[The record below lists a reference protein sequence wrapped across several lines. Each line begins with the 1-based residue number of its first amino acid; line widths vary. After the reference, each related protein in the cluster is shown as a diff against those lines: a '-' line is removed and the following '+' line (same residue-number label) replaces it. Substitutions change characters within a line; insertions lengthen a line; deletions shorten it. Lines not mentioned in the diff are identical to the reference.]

1 MEKWRDI
8 PGYEGL
14 YQASNLGQIRT
25 CEGKITQNARCSK
38 RVWKQRILKQ
48 KVQER
53 KNGRKDARVSLW
65 RDGVCKTC
73 LVARLVAMA
82 WVDGW
87 GEKMTV
93 NHIDGNPMNN
103 ACTNLEWLPLGDNI
117 RHGFSHGLY
126 TAQKPVA
133 LANETGVV
141 KFGSNAEASRFL
153 GRSTGYLSNQIKRGK
168 FEASCASGGKYTVVI

>member
-1 MEKWRDI
+1 MEQWRDI

-25 CEGKITQNARCSK
+25 CEGKITRNARYSK

-48 KVQER
+48 KVQEQ

-65 RDGVCKTC
+65 KDGTCKTC

-87 GEKMTV
+87 GKGMTV
-93 NHIDGNPMNN
+93 NHIDGNSMNN
-103 ACTNLEWLPLGDNI
+103 TSSNLEWLSLGDNI

-133 LANETGVV
+133 LANETDVV
-141 KFGSNAEASRFL
+141 KFDSYADASRFL
-153 GRSTGYLSNQIKRGK
+153 GHNAGYINNRISRGK
-168 FEASCASGGKYTVVI
+168 FDVSCASGGKYRVVI